1 MTSASLAR
9 DDAMMASLYAGWVAA
24 IAHDPRRWKF
34 PESTAS
40 FLQWRIAT
48 LAADMVQTGATGME
62 VAA

>member
-24 IAHDPRRWKF
+24 IAHDPRRWQF

-40 FLQWRIAT
+40 YLQWRVVDIA
-48 LAADMVQTGATGME
+48 AALIVHDAGTG